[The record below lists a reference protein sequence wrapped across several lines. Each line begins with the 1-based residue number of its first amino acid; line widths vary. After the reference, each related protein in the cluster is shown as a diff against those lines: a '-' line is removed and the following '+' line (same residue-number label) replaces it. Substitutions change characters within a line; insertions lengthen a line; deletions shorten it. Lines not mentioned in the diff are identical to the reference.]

1 MASFVKFEEPGIFMK
16 RATLFVLF
24 LMVMVPSYAR
34 GEEIIKKDQI
44 LTLEQCIDITLKR
57 QPTILAASYTVMSNE
72 SGVGQALSNY
82 YPQVGVSTGYSRNYN
97 AAAVRTIGSTA
108 VIPGSLT
115 NVTTSY
121 FNQYSAAATLT
132 QLVYDFG
139 KTASTVDIAKLAVTS
154 SRSDLETTTEL
165 SVLAVKQAYYGV
177 LEAER
182 NRVVA
187 IETVREMD
195 LHLSQ
200 AKGFY
205 AVGTHPK
212 FDVTTAEVN
221 LSNAK
226 LNLIQVENALRIAKV
241 TLNNAMG
248 VPDAPS
254 YSIEDNLSYVAYIV
268 TIDEAIARAYAN
280 RPDLLSII
288 AKRQSAERSIDLAKT
303 GYYPSLTSGINF
315 GWTGDNFPLQNGW
328 NVGVS
333 LNFPLFS
340 GFLTKYQVEQARANL
355 NVAKEN
361 EDSLRLS
368 VLLDVQQSFLN
379 LKQAEESIP
388 TTELTVRQ
396 ASENLELANGRY
408 AAGVGSP
415 VEVTDAEVAYSNAKT
430 AHNQALYSYKIAQAS
445 LEKAMGMK

>member
-1 MASFVKFEEPGIFMK
+1 MK
-16 RATLFVLF
+16 RAISFVLF
-24 LMVMVPSYAR
+24 LMVVVPSYAR
-34 GEEIIKKDQI
+34 GEEIIKKDQT
-44 LTLEQCIDITLKR
+44 LTLEQCIDIALKR
-57 QPTILAASYTVMSNE
+57 QPTILAAAYTVMSNE
-72 SGVGQALSNY
+72 SGVGQAVSTY
-82 YPQVGVSTGYSRNYN
+82 YPQVGLSAGYSRNYN
-97 AAAVRTIGSTA
+97 AAAVRTIGSAA
-108 VIPGSLT
+108 VIPSSLT
-115 NVTTSY
+115 NVTSSH
-121 FNQYSAAATLT
+121 FDQYSAAATLT
-132 QLVYDFG
+132 QLIYDFG

-165 SVLAVKQAYYGV
+165 QILAVKQAYYGV

-195 LHLSQ
+195 LHLAQ

-226 LNLIQVENALRIAKV
+226 LNLIQVENSLRIAKV

-248 VPDAPS
+248 VPDAPT

-268 TIDEAIARAYAN
+268 SMDEAIAKAYAN

-303 GYYPSLTSGINF
+303 GYYPSLTSGINY

-340 GFLTKYQVEQARANL
+340 GFLTKYQVDQARANL

-415 VEVTDAEVAYSNAKT
+415 IEVTDAEVAYSNAKT
-430 AHNQALYSYKIAQAS
+430 AYNQALYSYKIAQAS
-445 LEKAMGMK
+445 LEKAMGRR